1 MKKLLLPIIL
11 IGTLFPFAA
20 EAHHR
25 KPRCK
30 TQGKVVVC
38 RMPKQKCT
46 RFRPCVPPG
55 YYRPTPPRRIP
66 NIR

>member
-11 IGTLFPFAA
+11 IGTLFPIAA

-38 RMPKQKCT
+38 KMPRNHCT
-46 RFRPCVPPG
+46 RKRPCIPRG
-55 YYRPTPPRRIP
+55 YYRPSPPRVIP
-66 NIR
+66 MR